1 MDQTGDISQPAPA
14 ARSRK
19 WIWWAVL
26 ILSLAGLLISM
37 VLARI
42 HFRANTQA
50 GFHSFCGQGSVF
62 NCDDVARSRY
72 SILLGVPTALWGVL
86 GYLLA
91 TALAHAGLRAR
102 RAALTAACGLLLFTG
117 FAALSAS
124 LGAVSVFRLHALCIL
139 CVATY
144 AINLLLF
151 ALALA
156 QARAVGFHEVA
167 AAPWHFVRETP
178 GKATVL
184 LVLLGIMAGGLVAWV
199 PPYWRHDARPRASRL
214 ALQGLARGE
223 EPGGGHWIGA
233 QNPVLT
239 ITEFSDYECPH
250 CRQAHTQLRNIV
262 ARFPD
267 RVRLVHRHFP
277 LDQECNRS
285 VERPL
290 HQTACRA
297 AVIAECAGRAGHFW
311 EANDSLFD
319 PSISLDT
326 LSEKKIAAD
335 LKLDPVALARCMSNE
350 GLATVKDDV
359 EVGIAL
365 KLGATP
371 AFLVDGQ
378 VYIGN
383 LPAAVLERLRPVP
396 DAAK

>member
-1 MDQTGDISQPAPA
+1 MDKTGGVSQPTPSASG
-14 ARSRK
+14 REGL
-19 WIWWAVL
+19 WWAML

-37 VLARI
+37 VLARV
-42 HFRANTQA
+42 HFQVNTQA
-50 GFHSFCGQGSVF
+50 GFHSFCGHGSTF

-91 TALAHAGLRAR
+91 AAVAHAGLRAWR
-102 RAALTAACGLLLFTG
+102 TALTAACCLLLFTG
-117 FAALSAS
+117 FVALSAS
-124 LGAVSVFRLHALCIL
+124 LGAISAFRLHALCIL
-139 CVATY
+139 CAATY
-144 AINLLLF
+144 GINFLLF
-151 ALALA
+151 VLALV
-156 QARAVGFHEVA
+156 QAGSIGFHAVA
-167 AAPWHFVRETP
+167 AAPWCFVRESP
-178 GKATVL
+178 GKAVVVL
-184 LVLLGIMAGGLVAWV
+184 ILLGSVALGLVALV
-199 PPYWRHDARPRASRL
+199 PPYWRRDMNPRAYRF

-223 EPGGGHWIGA
+223 APGGGHWIGA
-233 QNPVLT
+233 QKPILT

-250 CRQAHTQLRNIV
+250 CRQAHAQLRAIV

-285 VERPL
+285 IERPF

-297 AVIAECAGRAGHFW
+297 AVIAECAGRAGLFW

-319 PSISLDT
+319 PSISLDA
-326 LSEKKIAAD
+326 LSAKKIAAD
-335 LKLDPVALARCMSNE
+335 LKLDPAAFDRCMNDE
-350 GLATVKDDV
+350 GLAAVKSDI

-365 KLGATP
+365 KLDGTP

-383 LPAAVLERLRPVP
+383 LPAAVLERLRPAP

>member
-1 MDQTGDISQPAPA
+1 
-14 ARSRK
+14 
-19 WIWWAVL
+19 
-26 ILSLAGLLISM
+26 
-37 VLARI
+37 
-42 HFRANTQA
+42 
-50 GFHSFCGQGSVF
+50 
-62 NCDDVARSRY
+62 
-72 SILLGVPTALWGVL
+72 
-86 GYLLA
+86 
-91 TALAHAGLRAR
+91 
-102 RAALTAACGLLLFTG
+102 LTAACSLPLFTG
-117 FAALSAS
+117 FVGLSVV
-124 LGAVSVFRLHALCIL
+124 LGSISAFRLHALCIL
-139 CVATY
+139 CASTY
-144 AINLLLF
+144 GINLSLF
-151 ALALA
+151 ILALV
-156 QARAVGFHEVA
+156 QAANIGFSPVA
-167 AAPWHFVRETP
+167 AAPLHAFREGA
-178 GKATVL
+178 GKPLAI
-184 LVLLGIMAGGLVAWV
+184 LVLLGATVLGLVALV
-199 PPYWRHDARPRASRL
+199 PSYWPQSGKPRASRL
-214 ALQGLARGE
+214 AGSGLARGE
-223 EPGGGHWIGA
+223 VPGGGHWIGA
-233 QNPVLT
+233 QKPTLT

-285 VERPL
+285 VERPF